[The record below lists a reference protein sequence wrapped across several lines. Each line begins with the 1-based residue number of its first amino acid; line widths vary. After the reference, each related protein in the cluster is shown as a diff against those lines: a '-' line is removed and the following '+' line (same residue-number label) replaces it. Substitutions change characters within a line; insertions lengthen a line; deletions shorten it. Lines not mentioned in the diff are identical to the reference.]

1 MKKIIYIL
9 LNFLLIAQG
18 FSNAQEDKAIDAINN
33 SPYIFDGTT
42 CALDFIK
49 DTSGKDF
56 VSYKIIVNKVLKG
69 NKQISRGDTIE
80 LISQMPTGWKLVDDP
95 ILGEILLSQTE
106 TIPLHYPYFKGIK
119 LGQKTR
125 GVYFVK
131 ADIFEGKKVFS
142 LYRNTNDGYFAI
154 RKIYKSDSLNNMIVV
169 KKVYG
174 LGKSFKNVDS
184 FNSFLNKNGLEKI
197 KEDVEDYKKKD
208 VSLDESSINKDIA
221 TSKGNP
227 NISHKGKLN
236 YDSYMAIIKDRKI
249 NTKDTGHNRASEAI
263 NFEIKNEAVS
273 CDSLGT
279 KKFYEFDIYA
289 YGSSSNTY
297 LDNVA
302 FVIKYNTNAFN
313 TFIVNNQKI
322 EITRG
327 ADFNN
332 STYADPMS
340 ELSDDTNNS
349 IRFRL
354 GTDQTATSWN
364 RTLLTTTPNKLVH
377 LKIEISNC
385 ENYTS
390 DIKFLDL
397 VNVSIVDVYTEDPSI
412 SPLLA
417 PYNGYDANYIQ
428 PSPFHLCAPL
438 EISDF
443 YPKTITAGTNSI
455 LTIVGEG
462 FGCYR
467 GNTQVSF
474 KSSEDGG
481 QTSIPYLNDYDFID
495 SLWSDTLIKIRVPY
509 SVQDSTT
516 NEKYPLGS
524 GYFKIIKESDIEASP
539 LPLTI
544 KYAIYNYNIV
554 SSSNPANVLLKIP
567 YRHVSITNP
576 EYNYSNG
583 HAREFYLDTS
593 ISNNPK
599 MEVIVRKALRDWSCE
614 TGINWKIID
623 TIHKQGY
630 IEDGYSVLFLDNTLA
645 DSILGLTF
653 NLGLTANCI
662 DASHPEKRFIYVT
675 ETDIGF
681 ARTPMI
687 GYSWF
692 LDTNENHSV
701 PDNQFDFYHTV
712 LHELGHAHYLG
723 HVNDNTD
730 LMFWSSTNGPISA
743 NNRLHIFTSPNSIE
757 GGNYVI
763 DNSILSNLS
772 NCDNVQ
778 STSIYTPENCSA
790 MSVEKLNIDPYDISV
805 FPNPFNNSITLK
817 FNSVFNNKFNCSVRD
832 ISGKILYEYSFGNIT
847 EGNNIKT
854 FDLSRLSSGIYLLT
868 LKGENNIMKTV
879 KIIKQ

>member
-42 CALDFIK
+42 CGRDFIK
-49 DTSGKDF
+49 DINDNDF

-69 NKQISRGDTIE
+69 DKQIRQGDTIE
-80 LISQMPTGWKLVDDP
+80 LISELPTGWKVFND
-95 ILGEILLSQTE
+95 SMVHTKSE
-106 TIPLHYPYFKGIK
+106 TIPLHYSYFKGIK

-125 GVYFVK
+125 GIYFIQAGTFK
-131 ADIFEGKKVFS
+131 DQAVFS

-154 RKIYKSDSLNNMIVV
+154 RDIYKSDSLNNRIVI
-169 KKVYG
+169 KRVYG
-174 LGKSFKNVDS
+174 LGKSFKNIDS
-184 FNSFLNKNGLEKI
+184 FNNFLNKNGLKKI
-197 KEDVEDYKKKD
+197 KENVEDYKKKD
-208 VSLDESSINKDIA
+208 VFLDESSTNKEYASSFDT
-221 TSKGNP
+221 TS
-227 NISHKGKLN
+227 NISHKGRLN
-236 YDSYMAIIKDRKI
+236 YDSYVAIIKNRKV
-249 NTKDTGHNRASEAI
+249 NTKNTEYNRASEEI
-263 NFEIKNEAVS
+263 NFEVRNEVVS
-273 CDSLGT
+273 CDSLGV

-297 LDNVA
+297 LDNSA

-313 TFIVNNQKI
+313 TFIVNNQKV

-327 ADFNN
+327 DDFNN
-332 STYADPMS
+332 STYADPMNG
-340 ELSDDTNNS
+340 LSDDASDS

-354 GTDQTATSWN
+354 GTDQTANSWN

-428 PSPFHLCAPL
+428 PSPFHLCAPV

-443 YPKTITAGTNSI
+443 YPKTITAGTESI
-455 LTIVGEG
+455 LTIVGKG
-462 FGCYR
+462 FGCQR
-467 GNTQVSF
+467 GNTQVAF
-474 KSSEDGG
+474 KSSKDGG
-481 QTSIPYLNDYDFID
+481 QTDIPYLNSFDFID
-495 SLWSDTLIKIRVPY
+495 SLWSDTLIRIRVPY
-509 SVQDSTT
+509 SVQDIVTD
-516 NEKYPLGS
+516 EEYPLGS
-524 GYFKIIKESDIEASP
+524 GNFKIIKDNDVETSS
-539 LPLTI
+539 LPLKI
-544 KYAIYNYNIV
+544 EYANYNYNIV

-567 YRHVSITNP
+567 YRHLSINDA
-576 EYNYSNG
+576 EHNYSDG
-583 HAREFYLDTS
+583 HSREFYLDTS

-599 MEVIVRKALRDWSCE
+599 MDAIVRKALRDWSCE
-614 TGINWKIID
+614 TGINWIIID

-630 IEDGYSVLFLDNTLA
+630 IEDGYSVLFLDNSLA
-645 DSILGLTF
+645 DTILGLTF
-653 NLGLTANCI
+653 NSGLTANCI
-662 DASHPEKRFIYVT
+662 DDSHPEKRFIYAT

-692 LDTNENHSV
+692 LDTNETHSV
-701 PDNQFDFYHTV
+701 PNNEFDFYNTV

-723 HVNDNTD
+723 HVNNNTD

-763 DNSILSNLS
+763 DNSILLNLS

-778 STSIYTPENCSA
+778 SSSIYTPENCGA

-817 FNSVFNNKFNCSVRD
+817 FNSVFNNKFNCSIRD